1 MGKKVSRDRASLMP
15 AEAHNLKA
23 IVHGLSDLA
32 AKQALYGLIQVL
44 SFKSG
49 VSGLMFSEVLDDA
62 RKYTE
67 VKGVS
72 V

>member
-1 MGKKVSRDRASLMP
+1 MSKKVFKERASLLP

-23 IVHGLSDLA
+23 IVHGLSELA
-32 AKQALYGLIQVL
+32 AKQALYGLINVL
-44 SFKSG
+44 SMRSRVTGSVFTDT
-49 VSGLMFSEVLDDA
+49 LDDA